1 MRMCRSR
8 YFEVGSQLSLIPEK
22 RVYGMDDD
30 RRLEVAF
37 EDEVISDLSLTTYHT
52 SPSAHFRWRCPQS
65 HIYCEN

>member
-37 EDEVISDLSLTTYHT
+37 EDEVISDLSLTT
-52 SPSAHFRWRCPQS
+52 
-65 HIYCEN
+65 

>member
-30 RRLEVAF
+30 RRLEVAI
-37 EDEVISDLSLTTYHT
+37 EDLRLVFDHIPYFANCTISLALSSKPYLL
-52 SPSAHFRWRCPQS
+52 
-65 HIYCEN
+65 